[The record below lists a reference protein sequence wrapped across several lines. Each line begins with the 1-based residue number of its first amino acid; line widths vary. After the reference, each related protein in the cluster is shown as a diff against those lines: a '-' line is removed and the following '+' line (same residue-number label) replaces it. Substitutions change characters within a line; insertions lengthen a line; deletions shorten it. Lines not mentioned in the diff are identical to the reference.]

1 LIKELSQP
9 DWVVQKQPANH
20 CLKPCGPSI
29 HSSISSPRTTPRTVA
44 TPSDQIKL
52 LSVKQALLFKP
63 RQEIRL
69 SIGANLGHDCLVQG
83 I

>member
-1 LIKELSQP
+1 LIEELSQP
-9 DWVVQKQPANH
+9 DWIVQKQPANH

-29 HSSISSPRTTPRTVA
+29 HRSISSPRTTPRTVA

-52 LSVKQALLFKP
+52 LDVKQAFLLEP
-63 RQEIRL
+63 SQQVRL
-69 SIGANLGHDCLVQG
+69 SIGANLSDDRLMQR